1 MKRFIALIMVTF
13 MLSLLFAASVK
24 KEGIE
29 NPFPSLE
36 NLEAFDFERQS
47 EVYPDMKINLITT
60 ETGDE
65 IYSYFGHT
73 SLELILPSLPPL
85 FYDYGYFSFSNGF
98 YINFIFGRLLYNV
111 YATDGAMRLDLF
123 EMEDRT
129 VHRTELKL
137 SNQMKN
143 AIFSFL
149 RFNTREENNTYLYD
163 YYLDNCATRVRDIYN
178 EATGGDFKRW
188 AEGIYNGTSLRRC
201 ANLYLDKNP
210 IVSFTLN
217 YLEGPSIDKP
227 ISLYEE
233 CFLPLHL
240 MEAIEE
246 YEMIESD
253 VIITS
258 EGRNQYRTLSLNTWT
273 LIFSLSLYLVT
284 FILYSSKRRWIK
296 RIADMLM
303 GILYLYLFVLSA
315 VLLFMISATNH
326 TVTYFNANLLYINP
340 LIIIMAAE
348 AIRGRK
354 INKRYWYSIISL
366 ALLALAFIFK
376 ALFPDVFIQ
385 DNLSVLMLSGSIY
398 LINITRFFIEREK
411 QSD

>member
-1 MKRFIALIMVTF
+1 MKRFTALIMVIF
-13 MLSLLFAASVK
+13 MLSFLSAASIK
-24 KEGIE
+24 KEGLE

-36 NLEAFDFERQS
+36 NLDEFNFERQG

-73 SLELILPSLPPL
+73 SLEIILPSLPPL

-111 YATDGAMRLDLF
+111 FATDGAMRLDLF

-143 AIFSFL
+143 AVFSFL

-188 AEGIYNGTSLRRC
+188 AEEIYNGTSLRRC

-246 YEMIESD
+246 YEMIKSD

-273 LIFSLSLYLVT
+273 LIFSLSLYLVHS
-284 FILYSSKRRWIK
+284 FR
-296 RIADMLM
+296 
-303 GILYLYLFVLSA
+303 
-315 VLLFMISATNH
+315 
-326 TVTYFNANLLYINP
+326 
-340 LIIIMAAE
+340 LIY
-348 AIRGRK
+348 G
-354 INKRYWYSIISL
+354 
-366 ALLALAFIFK
+366 
-376 ALFPDVFIQ
+376 
-385 DNLSVLMLSGSIY
+385 
-398 LINITRFFIEREK
+398 RFFRAKFPVDVAFDSHSSIFL
-411 QSD
+411 